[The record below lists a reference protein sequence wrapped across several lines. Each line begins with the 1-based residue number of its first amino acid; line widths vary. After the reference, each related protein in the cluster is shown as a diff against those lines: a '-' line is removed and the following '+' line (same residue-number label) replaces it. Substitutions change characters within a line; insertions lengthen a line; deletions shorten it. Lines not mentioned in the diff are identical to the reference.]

1 MQVLANEAP
10 ATEKQLA
17 TLDGL
22 FSRKFDAEKAA
33 ECREWLATHRI
44 SKATA
49 SDRIGKLGKMPDV
62 ASAEDLEIGMYRV
75 DGEIFKVQR
84 AVHGSGHL
92 YAKRLTED
100 GFEYATGAIRKIK
113 ASDRMTLDEA
123 KEYGRLTGTCCQ
135 CGRTLTDENSIAE
148 GIGPVCSGKI

>member
-22 FSRKFDAEKAA
+22 FGRKFDAEKAA
-33 ECREWLATHRI
+33 ECREWLSTHRI

-49 SDRIGKLGKMPDV
+49 SDRIGKLFKMPDV

-123 KEYGRLTGTCCQ
+123 KEYGRLTNTCCQ
-135 CGRTLTDENSIAE
+135 CGRTLTDETSIAE
-148 GIGPVCSGKI
+148 GIGPVCAGKI